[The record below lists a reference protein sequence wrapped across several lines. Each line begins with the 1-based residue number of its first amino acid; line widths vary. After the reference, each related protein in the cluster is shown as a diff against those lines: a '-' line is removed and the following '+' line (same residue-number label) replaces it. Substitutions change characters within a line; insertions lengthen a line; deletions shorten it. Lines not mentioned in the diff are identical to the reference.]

1 MTRVLPT
8 APGQTILVLAPH
20 TDDGE
25 LGAGGSIARWA
36 QEGHDIHYVA
46 FSACQTAIPDG
57 WPEDVLRSEVAE
69 ATRELGIA
77 PDHLRVLDFDVRL
90 FARDRQEILQ
100 AMVDLNKELAPD
112 LVLLPSPEDLH
123 QDHSVVATEGL
134 RAFKRT
140 SIMAYEIAW
149 NNIAFRT
156 TSFVTLQE
164 EHVAAKLR
172 ALECYRSQ
180 ADRPYADP
188 EFLRSQMRYH
198 GVQAGVRF
206 AETFDVLRWI
216 L

>member
-1 MTRVLPT
+1 MPSQ
-8 APGQTILVLAPH
+8 GSNQTILVLAPH

-25 LGAGGSIARWA
+25 LGAGGSVARWA
-36 QEGHDIHYVA
+36 AEGHDIHYVA
-46 FSACQTAIPDG
+46 FSACQSAIPDG
-57 WPEDVLRSEVAE
+57 WPEDVLRQEVAA
-69 ATRELGIA
+69 ATAELGIK
-77 PDHLRVLDFDVRL
+77 PGNLRVLDFDVRL

-100 AMVDLNKELAPD
+100 AMVDLNRELNPD
-112 LVLLPSPEDLH
+112 LVLIPAPDDLH
-123 QDHSVVATEGL
+123 QDHSVVAQEGL

-156 TSFVTLQE
+156 SSFVALSE
-164 EHVAAKLR
+164 EHVAAKVR

-180 ADRPYADP
+180 ASRPYADP
-188 EFLRSQMRYH
+188 EFLTSQMRYH
-198 GVQAGVRF
+198 GVQAGVRY

>member
-1 MTRVLPT
+1 MQRL
-8 APGQTILVLAPH
+8 AESQTILVLAPH

-36 QEGHDIHYVA
+36 SEGHDIHYVA

-57 WPEDVLRSEVAE
+57 WDEDVLRSEVAA
-69 ATRELGIA
+69 ATQVLGIA

-90 FARDRQEILQ
+90 FARDRQAILQ
-100 AMVDLNKELAPD
+100 SMVDLNAELKPY
-112 LVLLPSPEDLH
+112 LVLMPSPGDLH
-123 QDHSVVATEGL
+123 QDHSVVAQEGL

-140 SIMAYEIAW
+140 SILAYEIAW
-149 NNIAFRT
+149 NNITFE
-156 TSFVTLQE
+156 TSCFVSLQE
-164 EHVAAKLR
+164 RHVQTKLD

-188 EFLRSQMRYH
+188 DFLRSQVRYH
-198 GVQAGVRF
+198 GVQAGVRY

>member
-1 MTRVLPT
+1 MPST
-8 APGQTILVLAPH
+8 APHQTILVLAPH

-36 QEGHDIHYVA
+36 DEGHDIHYVA

-57 WPEDVLRSEVAE
+57 WPEDVLRDEVAA
-69 ATRELGIA
+69 ATAELGIK
-77 PDHLRVLDFDVRL
+77 PDQLRVLDFEVRL
-90 FARDRQEILQ
+90 FARDRQAILQ
-100 AMVDLNKELAPD
+100 AMVDLSRELAPD
-112 LVLLPSPEDLH
+112 LVLLPAPDDLH

-149 NNIAFRT
+149 NNISFRT
-156 TSFVTLQE
+156 TSFVALSE
-164 EHVAAKLR
+164 DHVQAKLR
-172 ALECYRSQ
+172 ALDCYKSQ

-188 EFLRSQMRYH
+188 AFLASQMRFH
-198 GVQAGVRF
+198 GVQAGVTY
-206 AETFDVLRWI
+206 AETFDILRWI

>member
-1 MTRVLPT
+1 MRQLAEP
-8 APGQTILVLAPH
+8 QTILVLAPH

-36 QEGHDIHYVA
+36 SEGRDIHYVA

-57 WPEDVLRSEVAE
+57 WPEDILRSEVAA
-69 ATRELGIA
+69 ATNVLGIT
-77 PDHLRVLDFDVRL
+77 PERLRVLDFDVRR

-100 AMVDLNKELAPD
+100 AMIDLNAELSPD
-112 LVLLPSPEDLH
+112 LVLMPTPDDLH
-123 QDHSVVATEGL
+123 QDHSVVGQEGL

-140 SIMAYEIAW
+140 SILAYEIAW
-149 NNIAFRT
+149 NNVSFK
-156 TSFVTLQE
+156 TSCFVRLDE
-164 EHVAAKLR
+164 AHVQAKVDALR
-172 ALECYRSQ
+172 CYKSQ

-188 EFLRSQMRYH
+188 DFLRSQVRYH
-198 GVQAGVRF
+198 GVQAGVTY

>member
-1 MTRVLPT
+1 MPST
-8 APGQTILVLAPH
+8 APNQTILVLAPH

-36 QEGHDIHYVA
+36 AEGHDIHYVA

-57 WPEDVLRSEVAE
+57 WPEDVLRKEVAA
-69 ATRELGIA
+69 ATAELGVKSGQ
-77 PDHLRVLDFDVRL
+77 LRVLDFDVRL

-100 AMVDLNKELAPD
+100 SMVDLNRELSPD
-112 LVLLPSPEDLH
+112 LVLLPDPDDLH

-156 TSFVTLQE
+156 SSFVTLSE
-164 EHVAAKLR
+164 EHVQAKLR
-172 ALECYRSQ
+172 ALKCYRSQ

-188 EFLRSQMRYH
+188 EFLTSQMRYH
-198 GVQAGVRF
+198 GVQAGVRY